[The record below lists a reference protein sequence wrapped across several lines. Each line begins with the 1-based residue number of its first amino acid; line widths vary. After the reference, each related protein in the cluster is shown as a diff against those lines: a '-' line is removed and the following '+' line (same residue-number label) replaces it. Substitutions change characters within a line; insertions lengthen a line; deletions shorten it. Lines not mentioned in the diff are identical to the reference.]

1 MNEFVVFQQIK
12 FFPFITDFFFLHV
25 NTYVIPTL
33 ACFLETSAFVGWI
46 ILIYIFKVYKQLNS
60 SKLLTTLEVVSQ
72 PIFTAGEMKVKR
84 LTSYQYQQ

>member
-1 MNEFVVFQQIK
+1 M
-12 FFPFITDFFFLHV
+12 L
-25 NTYVIPTL
+25 YL
-33 ACFLETSAFVGWI
+33 CFTHISMLLETSALVGWII

-72 PIFTAGEMKVKR
+72 PIFTDGEMKVKR